1 MFIAAEDYGLL
12 FASMCDENVVYGLK
26 AISLF
31 IFFHFDFC
39 CEISRLLVTQYG
51 LAGCHIGK
59 AELNSDRHYAAPLNI
74 TALLPFPSNN
84 FLIDQSKNQYD
95 HKCRAVKFC
104 NDTFGII
111 KSKLGSNATIVIV
124 LS

>member
-1 MFIAAEDYGLL
+1 MYN
-12 FASMCDENVVYGLK
+12 ENVIDGLRG
-26 AISLF
+26 ISSF

-51 LAGCHIGK
+51 LAGCHTGK
-59 AELNSDRHYAAPLNI
+59 PELNSDRHCAAPLNI
-74 TALLPFPSNN
+74 TAPLPFPSNN

-104 NDTFGII
+104 NDTFGIT
-111 KSKLGSNATIVIV
+111 KSKLGSKATIIIV